1 MSGQTVNRRSMI
13 AGVGAAALSA
23 CSPQSKAGPVR
34 LRIGYQK
41 NGVLLLAQAGGRL
54 PGRLSDAGVS
64 GVEWAQFGSGP
75 PMLEAMRA
83 GAIDLGAVGDTPP
96 IFAQAG
102 GSPILYAAA
111 QPVTGAGEGLLVKA
125 DSAFHAVA
133 DLKGRRI
140 GFTKGSSAHL
150 FVVKALSAAGLSLG
164 DVTPVYL
171 SPADASAAFAN
182 GALDGWAIWDPFFA
196 IAEQDGRARVLIDGR
211 AVAPTSSFYIASRGF
226 AARSPAVLN
235 SLLDAL
241 AAEAAWGNAHHAD
254 AAAAIQVATG
264 LPRNIVDVSLQ
275 RELFSVTPVTDAVI
289 RTQQANADVFQRLG
303 VIPAA
308 VDVRA
313 ASWTRWTPRPV
324 AA

>member
-1 MSGQTVNRRSMI
+1 MV
-13 AGVGAAALSA
+13 AGVGAATLAA
-23 CSPQSKAGPVR
+23 CSPRPDSGSVR

-54 PGRLSDAGVS
+54 PGRLAVSGVS

-75 PMLEAMRA
+75 PLLEAMRA

-96 IFAQAG
+96 IFAQAA

-111 QPVTGAGEGLLVKA
+111 MPVTGAGQGLLVRA
-125 DSAFHAVA
+125 DSAFHSVG

-140 GFTKGSSAHL
+140 AFTKGSSAHL
-150 FVVKALSAAGLSLG
+150 FVVKVLATAGLRLA
-164 DVTPVYL
+164 DITPVYL

-182 GALDGWAIWDPFFA
+182 GALDGWAVWDPFFA
-196 IAEQDGRARVLIDGR
+196 IAEQGGRSRMLIDGR
-211 AVAPTSSFYIASRGF
+211 AVAPTSSFYIAARGF
-226 AARSPAVLN
+226 AERFPTVLN

-241 AAEAAWGNAHHAD
+241 AAEAAWGNAHGAE
-254 AAAAIQVATG
+254 AGAAIQAATG
-264 LPRNIVDVSLQ
+264 LPRKIVDISLR
-275 RELFSVTPVTDAVI
+275 RELFAVTPVTDAVI
-289 RTQQANADVFQRLG
+289 RSQQANADVFQRLG

-313 ASWTRWTPRPV
+313 ASWTRWTPKL
-324 AA
+324 AAA